1 MSDDRMA
8 TLEEKVNRLQLSLSS
23 QLKEKDMDHLIIHYG
38 SDKYVNKYVPVYH
51 ALFKHLRD
59 QPITMLEV
67 GIGTLI
73 PDVQC
78 TMLGFAQPGYKQGG
92 SLRAWRDYFP
102 KGQIY
107 GVDIQWDTQFIED
120 RIKTF
125 ISDST
130 KREEMDQRLGNLM
143 FDIIIDDGCHFD
155 GYQILTLQNLWHRL
169 KPGGTY
175 VVEDL
180 QVSSFATMD
189 EWTAKIQSIVG
200 DEGFVFNVERKN
212 QCVISKR

>member
-1 MSDDRMA
+1 
-8 TLEEKVNRLQLSLSS
+8 
-23 QLKEKDMDHLIIHYG
+23 MDHLIIHYG
-38 SDKYVNKYVPVYH
+38 SDKFVNKYIPLYH
-51 ALFKHLRD
+51 SLFKHLRD
-59 QPITMLEV
+59 QPINMLEV

-78 TMLGFAQPGYKQGG
+78 SMVGFAQPGYKQGG

-102 KGQIY
+102 KAYIY
-107 GVDIQWDTQFIED
+107 GVDIQHDTQFVED

-130 KREEMDQRLGNLM
+130 NRAELDTTLGSLM
-143 FDIIIDDGCHFD
+143 FDIIIDDGCHYD
-155 GYQILTLQNLWHRL
+155 GFQIKTLENLWHRL
-169 KPGGTY
+169 KAGGTY
-175 VVEDL
+175 VIEDL
-180 QVSSFATMD
+180 QVSSFPTMD

>member
-1 MSDDRMA
+1 M
-8 TLEEKVNRLQLSLSS
+8 T
-23 QLKEKDMDHLIIHYG
+23 Y
-38 SDKYVNKYVPVYH
+38 
-51 ALFKHLRD
+51 
-59 QPITMLEV
+59 
-67 GIGTLI
+67 
-73 PDVQC
+73 
-78 TMLGFAQPGYKQGG
+78 
-92 SLRAWRDYFP
+92 
-102 KGQIY
+102 
-107 GVDIQWDTQFIED
+107 
-120 RIKTF
+120 

>member
-1 MSDDRMA
+1 MSDDRIA
-8 TLEEKVNRLQLSLSS
+8 ALEEKVNRLQLALSS
-23 QLKEKDMDHLIIHYG
+23 QLKEKDLDDLISHYG
-38 SDKYVNKYVPVYH
+38 SDKHVNRYTPIYH
-51 ALFKHLRD
+51 ALFKNMRD
-59 QPITMLEV
+59 KPITMLEV

-78 TMLGFAQPGYKQGG
+78 TMQGFAQPGYKPGG

-102 KGQIY
+102 KGHIY
-107 GVDIQWDTQFIED
+107 GVDIQYDTQFVED

-130 KREEMDQRLGNLM
+130 NRTELDKNLGSLM

-155 GYQILTLQNLWHRL
+155 GYQIKTLENLWHRL
-169 KPGGTY
+169 TAGGTY
-175 VVEDL
+175 VIEDL
-180 QVSSFATMD
+180 QVSSFPTMD
-189 EWTAKIQSIVG
+189 EWTAKIQSVVG
-200 DEGFVFNVERKN
+200 DEGLVFNVERKN